1 MFTPTQIAQARA
13 ISLLRLVEPD
23 TTLVRI
29 ASTRGGE
36 YAGPCPFCGG
46 TDRFH
51 VQPVTGKWFCRTCTP
66 RGGDTID
73 YVGSLG
79 FCGKGPHIG
88 LPRLRKPAITFQV
101 QIQTLEERGDATN
114 AVAAPLEGLDLV
126 VEALHET
133 AAAPLREVVDNLSQP
148 VG

>member
-1 MFTPTQIAQARA
+1 MLQAHDAPAIPAETRRVAQAA
-13 ISLLRLVEPD
+13 FPKGCLAMTLRDAFGMIFSDAQFADL
-23 TTLVRI
+23 
-29 ASTRGGE
+29 
-36 YAGPCPFCGG
+36 
-46 TDRFH
+46 
-51 VQPVTGKWFCRTCTP
+51 
-66 RGGDTID
+66 
-73 YVGSLG
+73 GSLG